1 MTLLNSVLVGKLS
14 IKKAESYYSRYPR
27 IYDGKFNWAIGEGL
41 VGGLKGGDG
50 GLISFSVSS

>member
-1 MTLLNSVLVGKLS
+1 MA
-14 IKKAESYYSRYPR
+14 KKCVENRTGYPR